1 MSSQYSLYV
10 DCVGLKEKGLM
21 NLFLITIFCFLA
33 AVSLVVILFLLPMA
47 VQDTPQAR
55 IRRRLTAVGRM
66 AHASRADIQNL
77 LKTSVYSEVPAVN
90 AILAK
95 IPIVQQVELLLE
107 RANLDMTPAV
117 FLLCCGASGGVTMVL
132 AGLLG
137 QSSWTI
143 LITGVIACFCP
154 YAYLKFITWRRLRR
168 FLEQMPDSLD
178 MISQSLQAGLG
189 LTPAMDFVAKEMP
202 DPLGTEF
209 SVFIEEVNLGLP
221 LGDALKK
228 LEARINLPEVR
239 LFNTALMVQ
248 REVGGSLG
256 ELLGRLADII
266 RDRFRIERLIKSLT
280 AQNRMSAWTVCAIP
294 PFLAVFMFIREPQ
307 MMNEMMGEVMGRM
320 LLAAALVLEVL
331 GIVTFRKLIKIH
343 I

>member
-1 MSSQYSLYV
+1 
-10 DCVGLKEKGLM
+10 M

-33 AVSLVVILFLLPMA
+33 AMSLVVIVFLLPMA
-47 VQDTPQAR
+47 VQDTAQAR

-66 AHASRADIQNL
+66 THASRTDIQNI

-90 AILAK
+90 AILSRM
-95 IPIVQQVELLLE
+95 PIVQQVDLVLE
-107 RANLDMTPAV
+107 RANVDMTPAL
-117 FLLCCGASGGVTMVL
+117 FLLCCGAAAGITMFL
-132 AGLLG
+132 ASLLG
-137 QSSWTI
+137 EGFWII
-143 LITGVIACFCP
+143 LGTGVIAVFCP
-154 YAYLKFITWRRLRR
+154 YAYLKLITWRRLRK
-168 FLEQMPDSLD
+168 FLEQMPDGLD

-189 LTPAMDFVAKEMP
+189 LTQAMVFVAKEMP

-221 LGDALKK
+221 LADALKK
-228 LEARINLPEVR
+228 LETRVNLAEVR

-248 REVGGSLG
+248 REVGGSLA
-256 ELLGRLADII
+256 ELLNRLADII

-294 PFLAVFMFIREPQ
+294 PFLAVFMFIRESQ
-307 MMNEMMGEVMGRM
+307 MMSEMMGDPMGKM
-320 LLAAALVLEVL
+320 LFAAALVLEVL
-331 GIVTFRKLIKIH
+331 GILTFRKIIKIH